1 MKVKEDS
8 EIAGLKLNIQNMKV
22 MTLVSSIHGK
32 FIQNTV
38 NNYILIKS
46 MTEEINQFLKDKK
59 HPKLNKDET
68 ENQDSFYNH
77 QKKTKF
83 AI

>member
-1 MKVKEDS
+1 
-8 EIAGLKLNIQNMKV
+8 
-22 MTLVSSIHGK
+22 
-32 FIQNTV
+32 
-38 NNYILIKS
+38 